1 MSSFDDRER
10 GYEAKFVHDQE
21 LNFRIIARRNHL
33 LGVWAGELL
42 GHHGGDL
49 ALYAGTVM
57 TADLAEPGDT
67 LCVVGPEGGLTDA
80 EARLFTDAGFVP
92 ATLGARV
99 LRWETAAL
107 AVLALGLVAG
117 S

>member
-42 GHHGGDL
+42 GHHGGEL

-57 TADLAEPGDT
+57 TADLAEPGDDDVLQKVAADFRT
-67 LCVVGPEGGLTDA
+67 GHIALSDHDIRAKMEQLLSVAKREILT
-80 EARLFTDAGFVP
+80 GK
-92 ATLGARV
+92 
-99 LRWETAAL
+99 
-107 AVLALGLVAG
+107 
-117 S
+117 

>member
-21 LNFRIIARRNHL
+21 LTFRIIARRNHL

-42 GHHGGDL
+42 GHHGGEL

-57 TADLAEPGDT
+57 TADLAEPGDDDVLQKVAT
-67 LCVVGPEGGLTDA
+67 DFRGGHISMTDHDIRAKMEQLLSVAKREILTG
-80 EARLFTDAGFVP
+80 E
-92 ATLGARV
+92 
-99 LRWETAAL
+99 
-107 AVLALGLVAG
+107 
-117 S
+117 

>member
-21 LNFRIIARRNHL
+21 LNFRILARRNHL

-42 GHHGGDL
+42 GHHGGEL

-57 TADLAEPGDT
+57 TADLAEPGDDDV
-67 LCVVGPEGGLTDA
+67 LQKVAADFRASHISLSDHDIRAKMEQLLSVAKREILTG
-80 EARLFTDAGFVP
+80 E
-92 ATLGARV
+92 
-99 LRWETAAL
+99 
-107 AVLALGLVAG
+107 
-117 S
+117 